1 MTSIPSIIKYFKSRN
16 RKADYTTISQYI
28 LYMQEAFI
36 IHESP
41 RLALKTKEL
50 LSGERKYYVN
60 DMGFRNYLYPGLI
73 NDIGAILENVVYLH
87 LKMAGFDIKTGYDNN
102 NEVDFVAIKHS
113 EKKYIQV
120 AYLMPTKETTQR
132 EFSALEKIKDNLPKY
147 VVTMDDIVQH
157 SEIGIFHEQIWD
169 FIFNLG

>member
-1 MTSIPSIIKYFKSRN
+1 
-16 RKADYTTISQYI
+16 
-28 LYMQEAFI
+28 
-36 IHESP
+36 
-41 RLALKTKEL
+41 
-50 LSGERKYYVN
+50 
-60 DMGFRNYLYPGLI
+60 MGFRNYLYPGLI

-87 LKMAGFDIKTGYDNN
+87 LKMSGFDIKTGYDNN
-102 NEVDFVAIKHS
+102 NEVDFVAINHS